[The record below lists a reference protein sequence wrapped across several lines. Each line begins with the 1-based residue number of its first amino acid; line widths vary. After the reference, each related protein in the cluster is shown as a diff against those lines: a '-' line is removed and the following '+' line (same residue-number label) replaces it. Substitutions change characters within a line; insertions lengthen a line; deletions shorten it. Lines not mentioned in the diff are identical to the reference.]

1 MGITPIEADRGDM
14 TSPGQQGHE
23 AVKPASNFAPLSLTF
38 LNLEKGD
45 DGTLLVTRV
54 RSDCKEDSTS
64 ETS

>member
-1 MGITPIEADRGDM
+1 MGITPVEAERGDV
-14 TSPGQQGHE
+14 TSSGSQGHE

-45 DGTLLVTRV
+45 DENLLVTRV
-54 RSDCKEDSTS
+54 QSDCEDSTS